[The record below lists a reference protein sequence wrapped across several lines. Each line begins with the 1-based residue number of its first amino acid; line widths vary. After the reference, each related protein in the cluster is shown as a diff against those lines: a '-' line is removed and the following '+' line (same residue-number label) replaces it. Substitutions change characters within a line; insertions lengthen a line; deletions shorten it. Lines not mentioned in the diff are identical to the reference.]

1 MASQL
6 ESAGSK
12 LVVIDF
18 FATWCGPCKMI
29 APKIDVM
36 ASQLKDEV
44 VFLKVDVDETD
55 DIAAEYQIE
64 AMPTFV
70 LIKNKQVVEKFS
82 GANEGKLKETIDR
95 LK

>member
-1 MASQL
+1 M
-6 ESAGSK
+6 
-12 LVVIDF
+12 VIDF
-18 FATWCGPCKMI
+18 YATWCGPCKII
-29 APKIDVM
+29 APKVDAM
-36 ASQLKDEV
+36 AVQLKDEV

-70 LIKNKQVVEKFS
+70 LLKNKAVVEKFS
-82 GANEGKLKETIDR
+82 GANESKLKETIDR